1 MRPEA
6 WEWTDPQL
14 VVGRRRRQTLVLI
27 LVNARGGMRMAIF
40 RLS

>member
-6 WEWTDPQL
+6 WEWTDPPL
-14 VVGRRRRQTLVLI
+14 VVGHRRRQTLVLV
-27 LVNARGGMRMAIF
+27 LSTRAEMRMAIF